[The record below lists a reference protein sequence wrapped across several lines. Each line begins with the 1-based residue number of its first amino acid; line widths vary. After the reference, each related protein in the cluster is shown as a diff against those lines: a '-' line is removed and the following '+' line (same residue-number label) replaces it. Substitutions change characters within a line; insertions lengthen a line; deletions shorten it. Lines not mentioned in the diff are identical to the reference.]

1 LEAKEVT
8 TKRILSKIRGWFP
21 KEPILPSRTTPS
33 QAKLSKT
40 RAIFQNLIVAFLV
53 FVGLFCSVLL
63 LSNSWIK
70 IALIGL
76 ALVTGVLWLVSRGK
90 LRSALKLVFVAVMI
104 FSISFTAVESYLFWN
119 GGYPATYSTTEPQV
133 TLSMQKML
141 NSSVE
146 QIVQS
151 AEKSQTLSLL
161 KLEHGGNIT
170 FESLNLSPARWV
182 GGYIGIDF
190 ASKTNN
196 AYFRFY
202 SSDGH
207 QYIVEPSTYGGQL
220 MSQLYPSNQTADMAL
235 KRIDALGL
243 NWFYNQALEIA
254 QRTAN
259 LPTIDSVDITITFG
273 GAGSYQGLTLQ
284 LIGYHQTILPNG
296 GISGDGVLISE
307 FEPNGTL
314 LYMSKPSPVNGS

>member
-1 LEAKEVT
+1 MNHRKTFAKW
-8 TKRILSKIRGWFP
+8 IRGWLP
-21 KEPILPSRTTPS
+21 KEPILPSHTTQS

-40 RAIFQNLIVAFLV
+40 RVIFQNLIVAFLV
-53 FVGLFCSVLL
+53 FVGMFCSVLL
-63 LSNSWIK
+63 LSDSWIK

-90 LRSALKLVFVAVMI
+90 LRSALKLAFVAVMI

-119 GGYPATYSTTEPQV
+119 GGYPATYSSTESQV

-151 AEKSQTLSLL
+151 AEKSQTFSLL

-170 FESLNLSPARWV
+170 FESLNLFPASHGV

-190 ASKTNN
+190 ASNTNN
-196 AYFRFY
+196 AYFHFY

-220 MSQLYPSNQTADMAL
+220 MSQLYPSNQTPDMAL
-235 KRIDALGL
+235 KWIDGLGL
-243 NWFYNQALEIA
+243 NWFYNHALEIA
-254 QRTAN
+254 RNRTAN
-259 LPTIDSVDITITFG
+259 LPTVDSVDITITFG
-273 GAGSYQGLTLQ
+273 GVGSYQGLTLQ
-284 LIGYHQTILPNG
+284 LIGYHQTILSNG
-296 GISGDGVLISE
+296 GINGDGVLISE
-307 FEPNGTL
+307 FQPNGTL
-314 LYMSKPSPVNGS
+314 LYMSKPSPANGS